1 MLGKPHTNGILKKEK
16 AVSNWQ
22 LEVCNTLVNKKRI
35 TREQLEAAIKKQ
47 KEVGRK
53 LGDLLIESGAIDEQ
67 TFLQFL
73 AQYIKLPYVELA
85 HYAID
90 PRVAHLLPESYARH
104 FKAILLAY
112 EDNRYFVGMV
122 DPLDIFSTD
131 ELYSILKRPLKLALI
146 SEKELLYTLDQLY
159 RRADEITGYA
169 GKLASELRTPS
180 ETTTGEKAIRQS
192 DPVVSRLLHSIFED
206 ALQVGASDVHIEP
219 AENILRIRL
228 RVDGLLQEQV
238 IPLQG
243 KNEISLA
250 LAQSLKLMA
259 GLNIAERRLPQDGR
273 FETVVHEAKVD
284 IRLSTMPNQHGEA
297 IVMRLLNK
305 TNKLLDLNTTGMP
318 EVMLARFRKLIK
330 SPHGII
336 LITGPTGSG
345 KTTTIYGALTEI
357 NEVTKNIITIEDPIE
372 YNLERAN
379 QTQVNSQI
387 GLTFAAIL
395 RSVLRQDPNIILV
408 GEIRDQETASIALRA
423 ALTGQLVFATLHTND
438 ATSTALRLIDIGVE
452 SYLVAS
458 TVRAILA
465 QRLVRRI
472 CSYCATPY
480 KPTEQEIVLCST
492 LFKGSIK
499 PGSFS
504 YGSGCTHCNYSGFK
518 GRVGVFE
525 LLELDY
531 EMREALRINDTNKFV
546 QAVAKNRTS
555 PDLLSSTFE
564 LACQG
569 TIALSEVMGIVGE
582 RF

>member
-1 MLGKPHTNGILKKEK
+1 MPGKPHTNDVLKDEK
-16 AVSNWQ
+16 VVSNWQ
-22 LEVCNTLVNKKRI
+22 FEVCNTLIKKKLI

-47 KEVGRK
+47 QEVGRK
-53 LGDLLIESGAIDEQ
+53 LGDLLVESGAIDEQ

-90 PRVAHLLPESYARH
+90 LRAAHLLPESYARH
-104 FKAILLAY
+104 FRAILLAD
-112 EDNRYFVGMV
+112 EGKRYFVGMV
-122 DPLDIFSTD
+122 DPLDIFATD
-131 ELYSILKRPLKLALI
+131 ELYGILKKPLKLALI

-159 RRADEITGYA
+159 RRADEISGYA
-169 GKLASELRTPS
+169 GKLATELQVPA
-180 ETTTGEKAIRQS
+180 EATTGEKNIRQS
-192 DPVVSRLLHSIFED
+192 DPVVSRLLHSVFED
-206 ALQVGASDVHIEP
+206 AVQVGASDIHIEP

-228 RVDGLLQEQV
+228 RVDGLLQEQA

-243 KNEISLA
+243 KNEIPLA

-273 FETVVHEAKVD
+273 FETVVHGARID
-284 IRLSTMPNQHGEA
+284 IRLSTMPNQYGEA

-305 TNKLLDLNTTGMP
+305 TNKLLDLSTTGMP
-318 EVMLARFRKLIK
+318 EVMLAHFRKLIK

-438 ATSTALRLIDIGVE
+438 ATSTAIRLIDIGVE

-480 KPTEQEIVLCST
+480 KPTEQELILCST
-492 LFKGSIK
+492 LFKGPIEQ
-499 PGSFS
+499 GSFS
-504 YGSGCTHCNYSGFK
+504 HGSGCPHCNHSGFK
-518 GRVGVFE
+518 GRIGVFE

-569 TIALSEVMGIVGE
+569 TVALSEVMGIVGE

>member
-1 MLGKPHTNGILKKEK
+1 MPEKPHTNDILKNKK

-22 LEVCNTLVNKKRI
+22 LEVCNTLLNKKLI

-47 KEVGRK
+47 QEVGRK
-53 LGDLLIESGAIDEQ
+53 LGDLLIESGAIDER

-73 AQYIKLPYVELA
+73 AQQIKLPYVELA
-85 HYAID
+85 HYAVD
-90 PRVAHLLPESYARH
+90 PRIAHLLPESYARH
-104 FKAILLAY
+104 FRAILLAD
-112 EDNRYFVGMV
+112 EDKRYFVGMV
-122 DPLDIFSTD
+122 DPMDIFATD
-131 ELYSILKRPLKLALI
+131 ELYSIFKKPLKLALI
-146 SEKELLYTLDQLY
+146 SEKELLYTLDQVY
-159 RRADEITGYA
+159 RRTDEITGYA
-169 GKLASELRTPS
+169 GRLASELQAPS
-180 ETTTGEKAIRQS
+180 EATTGEKTIRQT

-206 ALQVGASDVHIEP
+206 AVQVGASDIHIEP

-243 KNEISLA
+243 KNEIPLA

-273 FETVVHEAKVD
+273 FETVVHEAKID

-438 ATSTALRLIDIGVE
+438 ATSTAIRLIDIGVE

-480 KPTEQEIVLCST
+480 KPTEQEIILCST
-492 LFKGSIK
+492 LFKGSLK
-499 PGSFS
+499 QGNFS

-518 GRVGVFE
+518 GRIGVFE

-555 PDLLSSTFE
+555 PDLLASTFE